1 MGIIKHHLRS
11 KNIPNY
17 RILYFQIM
25 KIRKVNLTDKDEW
38 ARMRN
43 TLWPSSIKEHLEDI
57 EKYFSNFEINTV
69 EVFVLTRSGGKLCGF
84 IELNVRNYAEGSS
97 STKVPYVEGWYIDP
111 EPSGQGHGKQSMNAA
126 ESWAMENGFHE
137 LASDAEIENSGSI
150 AAHKALG
157 FKEF

>member
-1 MGIIKHHLRS
+1 
-11 KNIPNY
+11 
-17 RILYFQIM
+17 M
-25 KIRKVNLTDKDEW
+25 KIRKVNVTEKDEW

-97 STKVPYVEGWYIDP
+97 SQKCLMLKEGTSIPNLVAKDT
-111 EPSGQGHGKQSMNAA
+111 
-126 ESWAMENGFHE
+126 EN
-137 LASDAEIENSGSI
+137 NR
-150 AAHKALG
+150 
-157 FKEF
+157 